1 MDGQGQRTDKVWMTY
16 AEAESAPL
24 TAVMRQVLDAKRKHP
39 DAIVLFRLGDF
50 YELFFDDALV
60 GSKLLDLALTSRNR
74 SDPKPIPMCG
84 FPHHALA
91 PQVQKALAAGQRC
104 AVVEQ
109 LQDPATTKGIVE
121 RGVTHVITPGVVLE
135 AEALDQQRANHLVAL
150 APAEAGGLALAACDA
165 STGAQFVAEVQHP
178 AALEVLLTRLEPQE
192 LVCATAALPW
202 LDAAAAALGVPRAV
216 RDLPAATKAAA
227 QALLH
232 AYLEEVRPGA
242 TAWLQPA
249 ETLDSAAHLSLSRE
263 TVVHLELLLTARTGR
278 RQGSL
283 LAAIDRTRT
292 APGARW
298 LRALLL
304 APLAD
309 RSALQR
315 RHAAVAALVASRPL
329 RAELGAAL
337 ARVGDVA
344 RVATRASAGLAAPRE
359 LVALRQTLG
368 ALPDLRSQLQQH
380 AADEL
385 LGALCGQL
393 QGEAALHRTLCQALC
408 DTPRAQV
415 ADGGVIR
422 PAYDAELARLVQLTE
437 REQEWMEAFEQ
448 RERAASG
455 IATLRVTYNRNTG
468 YGIEITRAKSEQ
480 VPARYHRKQTLKNVE
495 RYLTPELAEFER
507 NMLTAEADRQ
517 ARELVLY
524 RQLLAEVAAQCGL
537 LRRIG
542 QALAELD
549 VLVSLAEL
557 AVQQGYAQ
565 PQLHDAPLLV
575 LTGSRHP
582 VVEQLL
588 PPGQFVPNDLAL
600 AGRDTV
606 WPAHLDVDPAQVLLL
621 TGPNMAGKSTL
632 MRQAALAVILCQIG
646 GFVPAAAAHLG
657 VFDAVLTRIGAGD
670 DIAAGAST
678 FLVEMR
684 ETASILQRATPRSL
698 VLLDEVGRGTSTWDG
713 LAIAWA
719 VAERLH
725 DSSGALTLFATH
737 YHELTQLAQRL
748 PRLRNAHVA
757 VKEWGQDIVFVHRL
771 QPGPTSRS
779 HGIAVARLAGL
790 PPPVVQRAQV
800 VLEQLEK
807 ASRQVQAGQ
816 DSKTVRQLGLFDD
829 QPTAAQAQPIAPPT
843 PQPPPVDPRLLGLV
857 AQLAAV
863 DPDDLSPRAAHIL
876 LASLAEAARALPVDS
891 GAQ

>member
-1 MDGQGQRTDKVWMTY
+1 MDAQAQSTERAWMTY
-16 AEAESAPL
+16 AEAETAPL
-24 TAVMRQVLDAKRKHP
+24 TAVMRQVLDAKHRHP
-39 DAIVLFRLGDF
+39 DALVLFRLGDF
-50 YELFFDDALV
+50 YELFFDDALA
-60 GSKLLDLALTSRNR
+60 GSRLLDLALTSRNR

-109 LQDPATTKGIVE
+109 LQDPAATKGIVE

-135 AEALDQQRANHLVAL
+135 SEALDQQRANHLVAV
-150 APAEAGGLALAACDA
+150 APASHGGLALAVCDA
-165 STGAQFVAEVQHP
+165 STGALFVAEVQHP

-192 LVCATAALPW
+192 LVCVAAAEPW
-202 LDAAAAALGVPRAV
+202 LDAAAAASGVPRAV
-216 RDLPAATKAAA
+216 RSAAA
-227 QALLH
+227 GADAPALALLH

-249 ETLDSAAHLSLSRE
+249 EVLDSTAHLALSRE
-263 TVVHLELLLTARTGR
+263 TVVHLELLTTARTGR

-304 APLAD
+304 APLAH
-309 RSALQR
+309 RPSLEQ
-315 RHAAVAALVASRPL
+315 RHAAVAALVASRPV
-329 RAELGAAL
+329 RAELVAAL
-337 ARVGDVA
+337 GRVGDVA

-368 ALPDLRSQLQQH
+368 VLPQLRAQLLDLGEGSLLASLAAQLTQE
-380 AADEL
+380 APLYD
-385 LGALCGQL
+385 ALC
-393 QGEAALHRTLCQALC
+393 TALC
-408 DTPRAQV
+408 DAPRANV

-422 PAYDAELARLVQLTE
+422 PESDPELLRLVQLTE
-437 REQEWMEAFEQ
+437 REQEWMEGFEQ

-480 VPARYHRKQTLKNVE
+480 VPSRYHRKQTLKNVE
-495 RYLTPELAEFER
+495 RYQTPELAEFER

-517 ARELVLY
+517 ACELALY
-524 RQLLAEVAAQCGL
+524 RKLLEQVAAQCGL

-542 QALAELD
+542 HALAELD
-549 VLVSLAEL
+549 VLVGLAEL
-557 AVQQGYAQ
+557 AVQQGYVR
-565 PQLHDAPLLV
+565 PVLHDAPV
-575 LTGSRHP
+575 LELIDARHP

-588 PPGQFVPNDLAL
+588 PAGQFVPNDVVL
-600 AGRDTV
+600 AGKDAP
-606 WPAHLDVDPAQVLLL
+606 WPGNPDADPAQVLLL

-632 MRQAALAVILCQIG
+632 MRQVALAVLLCQIG
-646 GFVPAAAAHLG
+646 GFVPAASAQMG

-670 DIAAGAST
+670 DIAGGAST

-684 ETASILQRATPRSL
+684 ETAAILQRATRRSL

-725 DSSGALTLFATH
+725 DSSEALTLFATH

-757 VKEWGQDIVFVHRL
+757 VREWEQEIVFVHRL

-790 PPPVVQRAQV
+790 PAPVVQRAQV
-800 VLEQLEK
+800 VLEQLER
-807 ASRQVQAGQ
+807 AARQVQAGQ
-816 DSKTVRQLGLFDD
+816 DGKTGRQLGLFDT
-829 QPTAAQAQPIAPPT
+829 QPVPAAPPAT
-843 PQPPPVDPRLLGLV
+843 PLPPPPAPDPRLRALV
-857 AQLAAV
+857 DQLRAA
-863 DPDDLSPRAAHIL
+863 DPDDLSPRAAHAL
-876 LASLAEAARALPVDS
+876 LASLREAALQLPVVPVDS
-891 GAQ
+891 GA